1 MKALHF
7 VGDSVAQVR
16 ELDQPT
22 PGSGEVLLQMKASG
36 ICGSDLGI
44 FRESKSLKTGDLSS
58 IIPGHEPVG
67 VVAKLGQGVKDLT
80 IGDRV
85 MMHHYTGCLRCS
97 MCRIGYTQMCLKLS
111 LIHN

>member
-67 VVAKLGQGVKDLT
+67 VVAELGQGV
-80 IGDRV
+80 
-85 MMHHYTGCLRCS
+85 
-97 MCRIGYTQMCLKLS
+97 
-111 LIHN
+111 